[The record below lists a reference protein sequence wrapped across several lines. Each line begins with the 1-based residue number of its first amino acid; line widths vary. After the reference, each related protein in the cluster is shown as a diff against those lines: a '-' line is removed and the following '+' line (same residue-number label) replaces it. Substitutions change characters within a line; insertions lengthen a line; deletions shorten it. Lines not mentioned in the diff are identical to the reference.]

1 MKKTNPTAKVEKP
14 TVKKKTKFTGAQILK
29 QDTER
34 KKSIDQAKKILPL
47 RPYVKEFLGVSD
59 QQKDQHFA
67 QLLKGLFRVVMAE
80 SPSTVFLRN
89 NRRFNIQEIFKFV
102 VEQNLFGQF
111 KSDERGNILHQ
122 ENKLQFDD
130 VLGGYLRKAEQTME
144 QCFQV
149 HDYSSFQICRK
160 NVLFS
165 IRGVHLAL
173 EKSITN
179 MLKLTWELIDIIELP
194 SSQNNLSKKIN
205 RRKKS
210 SITKSSSMSLP
221 RLNSKALRDIQES
234 HRLFG
239 LSNTQDLSK
248 RIFQIQNH
256 RDSKE
261 DVKVHLPSPNTPLLD
276 FQIALAQIIPSKLPS
291 GRRKKKL
298 PTADAIVDRKAILL
312 DFLKSTSDFEL
323 YWTARPENH
332 EPESSGSIAYL
343 AIELTPSPE
352 NLAEFW
358 EANGMP
364 FRVFSALQEKLPAW
378 WFKNKRAIRR
388 QSAASKRTTR
398 RATRSVKKAPQSG

>member
-14 TVKKKTKFTGAQILK
+14 TVKKKTKFTGTQVLK
-29 QDTER
+29 QDTDR

-67 QLLKGLFRVVMAE
+67 QLLKGLFRVVIAE
-80 SPSTVFLRN
+80 SPSIVFLRN
-89 NRRFNIQEIFKFV
+89 NRGFNKREIFNFV
-102 VEQNLFGQF
+102 DEQNLFGQF
-111 KSDERGNILHQ
+111 KSDERG
-122 ENKLQFDD
+122 KLQFDD

-194 SSQNNLSKKIN
+194 SSQSNLSKKIN

-210 SITKSSSMSLP
+210 SVTKSSSMSLP
-221 RLNSKALRDIQES
+221 RLNSKAVRDIQES

-298 PTADAIVDRKAILL
+298 PTADAIVNRKAILL

-332 EPESSGSIAYL
+332 ESESSGSIAYL
-343 AIELTPSPE
+343 ANELTPSPE

-378 WFKNKRAIRR
+378 WFKKKRAIRR